1 MDFYL
6 SFGAGL
12 TLAVTLVSLGKIFL
26 PILRSLGGS
35 RCAATDL
42 ARGQSAGT
50 RFAAAWRRLITDNT
64 ERGDFSIFIGLGIY
78 AATSAI
84 WIGLSAWL
92 IEGFPWWFFVFYAA
106 VYTPLISYATA
117 KLEGM
122 CGQAV
127 DLPMVREATY
137 ILSGYHG
144 VKIWFAP
151 APIANWGG
159 QTAGF
164 RVMELT
170 GTRIG
175 SLVKTLLV
183 VLPVIMV
190 SSLVFSQLLWQMNP
204 VPSDAYP
211 YAQKMWELQAK
222 NACLVYSSTLEGGS
236 QFIESWKWDCFGW
249 GVGGGTVSF
258 ILLAVAG
265 LPTLLAFGLIR
276 GLGQSS
282 LGGIFLEM
290 LGALVG
296 RFYFRKR
303 FGDMW
308 LKYVPVLF
316 AGFSCG
322 IGLIAMASMAITI
335 LTRMIAPLMF

>member
-1 MDFYL
+1 
-6 SFGAGL
+6 
-12 TLAVTLVSLGKIFL
+12 
-26 PILRSLGGS
+26 
-35 RCAATDL
+35 
-42 ARGQSAGT
+42 
-50 RFAAAWRRLITDNT
+50 
-64 ERGDFSIFIGLGIY
+64 
-78 AATSAI
+78 
-84 WIGLSAWL
+84 
-92 IEGFPWWFFVFYAA
+92 
-106 VYTPLISYATA
+106 
-117 KLEGM
+117 M

-151 APIANWGG
+151 APIANWGA

-175 SLVKTLLV
+175 SMIKTLLV

-190 SSLVFSQLLWQMNP
+190 SSLIFSQLLWQMNP

-236 QFIESWKWDCFGW
+236 QFIESWKWGCFGS
-249 GVGGGTVSF
+249 GVVGGTVSF
-258 ILLAVAG
+258 ILLSVAG

-296 RFYFRKR
+296 RYYFRKR

-308 LKYVPVLF
+308 LKFVPVLF

-322 IGLIAMASMAITI
+322 IGLVAMASMAVAI
-335 LTRMIAPLMF
+335 LKRMTAPLMF